1 MTSRTCEIP
10 SLLRAGGL
18 RSACVL
24 VAFGSASF
32 PVLAQQTSATQAVHA
47 LPTVPSSPGFPLIIY
62 EQLEQ
67 KAESE
72 SSAKRAILSTSP
84 TSLTSNLERGVLQA
98 LRGAQLLKE
107 GKNREAET
115 EFQNSLKLLPKESQL
130 IPLVQI
136 MSIEATLSKANSTA
150 AMQRLKNVVAQH
162 RMMTEWKP
170 EQYGLMLRILVAAKA
185 DRLIAK
191 TWGDYEVHVRP
202 AHRKED
208 LDRLL
213 ADYLEPRLKTA
224 QKEWMTVVESMA
236 SFYPYTEGSRWA
248 FQKLQSLDCSRV
260 PSKARYVPSLSYL
273 SRLASNAVLDDGLRQ
288 YVYFASMGPVRQGN
302 GDIKVLENPERITF
316 LIQARLYR
324 EALDLAEQELAHAP
338 MSNGPAGRVKRAKA
352 LSQLGQIQVRLNDWN
367 SAARTYSQFL
377 EEFSEQFDYRYALE
391 NLADSLVRLRSHKA
405 AAKIYGRLATSS
417 AADPILHWHH
427 FWNTYLDG
435 NYAAALELL
444 DRPGYVPQRDR
455 GIEGGLDYWRA
466 KIYEKLGRKQQ
477 ADELFKKI
485 LSSNGDAYYA
495 ILVQALR
502 PTMVE
507 TRSKAGP
514 GNTYD
519 EGREVQDE
527 LSNRESFSAKL
538 LSNGSNTTNNDEP
551 PLGNRLDI
559 GTARFLQKWGNYRD
573 ARRLVRTLPW
583 SNIVGHK
590 LFTEVADLAFSLGD
604 FGYGLKAAGLP
615 DSPFRAVPSAVT
627 DLVEHIAKNNSDWR
641 YVYPLA
647 YERLVLKYADEAKV
661 DPFLILSLMRA
672 ESVYDP
678 DARSVVGAQG
688 LMQLMPFTAIR
699 TARVMNDA
707 NFELKNLHTPE
718 VNIGYGSFYV
728 RKLYDYYGGN
738 ILLTVASYNAGPI
751 AVDRWVSTFANL
763 EMDELVETM
772 SFKETRRYVKTV
784 LRNFNQ
790 YKRIYST
797 KPALTNMPR
806 IPQLPTNQDIF

>member
-1 MTSRTCEIP
+1 MASRTYKT
-10 SLLRAGGL
+10 LLLDRIANL
-18 RSACVL
+18 RSMFVL
-24 VAFGSASF
+24 LFVGSVCMPVFG
-32 PVLAQQTSATQAVHA
+32 QQSSSPKAGRA
-47 LPTVPSSPGFPLIIY
+47 LPATPQSPGFPLIIY

-72 SSAKRAILSTSP
+72 SSAKKAILSTAAS
-84 TSLTSNLERGVLQA
+84 TLTSNLERGVLQA

-107 GKNREAET
+107 GKTQEAES
-115 EFQNSLKLLPKESQL
+115 EFQSSLKLLPKESQL
-130 IPLVQI
+130 VPLVQI
-136 MSIEATLSKANSTA
+136 MSIEATLGKTNSTL
-150 AMQRLKNVVAQH
+150 AMQKLKTIVGQH

-170 EQYGLMLRILVAAKA
+170 EQYRLMLRILVAAKA

-224 QKEWMTVVESMA
+224 QKEWVAVVESMA

-248 FQKLQSLDCSRV
+248 FQKLQSLDCSRI
-260 PSKARYVPSLSYL
+260 PLKARYVPSLSYL
-273 SRLASNAVLDDGLRQ
+273 SRLASNSVLDNGLRH
-288 YVYFASMGPVRQGN
+288 YVYFASMGLVRQGN
-302 GDIKVLENPERITF
+302 GDIKILENPERITF

-324 EALDLAEQELAHAP
+324 EALDLAEQELTNAP
-338 MSNGPAGRVKRAKA
+338 PSNAALGRVKRAKA
-352 LSQLGQIQVRLNDWN
+352 LSQLGQIQVRLNDWS

-391 NLADSLVRLRSHKA
+391 NLADSLVRLRSHGA

-417 AADPILHWHH
+417 AADPVLHWHH

-435 NYAAALELL
+435 SYTAALELL

-477 ADELFKKI
+477 AEELFKKI
-485 LSSNGDAYYA
+485 LSANGDAYYS
-495 ILVQALR
+495 ILIQALR
-502 PTMVE
+502 PTMIE
-507 TRSKAGP
+507 TRSKAVTP
-514 GNTYD
+514 NTHD
-519 EGREVQDE
+519 EGQEVQDE
-527 LSNRESFSAKL
+527 LVTKESFSAKL
-538 LSNGSNTTNNDEP
+538 LNHGANIGNSDEP
-551 PLGNRLDI
+551 LLGNRLDI
-559 GTARFLQKWGNYRD
+559 STARFLQKWGNYRD

-583 SNIVGHK
+583 SNVVGGK

-604 FGYGLKAAGLP
+604 FGYGLKATGLP
-615 DSPFRAVPSAVT
+615 DSPFRTVPSAVA
-627 DLVEHIAKNNSDWR
+627 DLVDHIAKNNSDWR

-678 DARSVVGAQG
+678 DARSIVGAQG

-699 TARVMNDA
+699 TARVMGDA
-707 NFELKNLHTPE
+707 NFELKNLHIPE

>member
-1 MTSRTCEIP
+1 MVNCAFKIP
-10 SLLRAGGL
+10 LLRKAGGL
-18 RSACVL
+18 KTACLLLFLGYAHVSAY
-24 VAFGSASF
+24 G
-32 PVLAQQTSATQAVHA
+32 QQTPSVRTV
-47 LPTVPSSPGFPLIIY
+47 PTVPPSPGFPLIIY
-62 EQLEQ
+62 EQMEQ
-67 KAESE
+67 KSDSE
-72 SSAKRAILSTSP
+72 SSAKKAILSTLP
-84 TSLTSNLERGVLQA
+84 ASLTSNLERGVLQA
-98 LRGAQLLKE
+98 LRGAQLLKD
-107 GKNREAET
+107 GKNQEADI

-130 IPLVQI
+130 VPLVQI
-136 MSIEATLSKANSTA
+136 MSIEATLSKTKSTL
-150 AMQRLKNVVAQH
+150 AMQKLKTIVAQH
-162 RMMTEWKP
+162 RMLTEWKP
-170 EQYGLMLRILVAAKA
+170 EQYALMLRILVAAKA

-202 AHRKED
+202 AHRKEE

-224 QKEWMTVVESMA
+224 QKEWVTVVESMA
-236 SFYPYTEGSRWA
+236 SLYPYTEGSRWA
-248 FQKLQSLDCSRV
+248 FQKLQSLDCSRI
-260 PSKARYVPSLSYL
+260 PPKARYVPSLSYL

-302 GDIKVLENPERITF
+302 GDTKILENPERITF

-324 EALDLAEQELAHAP
+324 EASELAEQELAYAP
-338 MSNGPAGRVKRAKA
+338 SSTTPQGRVKRAKA
-352 LSQLGQIQVRLNDWN
+352 LSQLGQIQVRMNDWS

-417 AADPILHWHH
+417 AADPVLHWHH

-435 NYAAALELL
+435 NYTAALELL

-495 ILVQALR
+495 ILIQALR

-507 TRSKAGP
+507 TRAKTDSPK
-514 GNTYD
+514 TYD
-519 EGREVQDE
+519 EGQEVQDE
-527 LSNRESFSAKL
+527 LSTRESFAAKL
-538 LSNGSNTTNNDEP
+538 LTNGANTTNPDDQ

-559 GTARFLQKWGNYRD
+559 GTARFLQKWGDYRD
-573 ARRLVRTLPW
+573 AKRIVRTLPW
-583 SNIVGHK
+583 SNVVGSK

-615 DSPFRAVPSAVT
+615 DSPFKAVPSAVA
-627 DLVEHIAKNNSDWR
+627 DLVEHMAKNNSDWR

-678 DARSVVGAQG
+678 DARSIVGAQG

-718 VNIGYGSFYV
+718 VNIGYGAFYV

-751 AVDRWVSTFANL
+751 ATDRWVSTFSNL

-797 KPALTNMPR
+797 KPALTNLPR